1 MKILLRLYGLGWGY
15 PEQRRRIELVTAG
28 RFQVERADVESGLE
42 GEAFLWPTCRM
53 VGSAKMR
60 VIDPGLMDDWLTERE
75 SAGFRSHLSAS
86 QTALTLAALL
96 NLADFV
102 HDLRDRALR
111 LCDRL
116 LRQLAE
122 HTCEGVVSG
131 PQAVADRYIL
141 YPHSAWT
148 QGLLSFAAGSNVVE
162 SFSPWAVFLASS
174 AYRSPSDLNALI
186 QRATS
191 RTYHEAGWP
200 LSPHKTDYGMLS
212 SVAIDITR
220 SVDAKSRHLWHATLG
235 RGCHVFVNHPS
246 SPSDDSE
253 PFWHGNGVTPRI
265 AQEGNTLFTTYD
277 IPENHPIGFTHA
289 HWPIDAFEGTLNRD
303 GWHIGRSHKGAAI
316 GLWWNLPTQLTS
328 DVLQGRELRAW
339 GQRAAW
345 ICVCGA
351 PDNGSIEIFL
361 ESCLSSRPELRE
373 SGQLVWE
380 GQIVL

>member
-1 MKILLRLYGLGWGY
+1 MGTHARPSTLCWPDMRSSGRIEKPMRLCCRSRWNTFLRIYGLGWGY
-15 PEQRRRIELVTAG
+15 PEQTRRIELVTAG
-28 RFQVERADVESGLE
+28 RFQLERADVGSGLE
-42 GEAFLWPTCRM
+42 WEAFLWPTCRM
-53 VGSAKMR
+53 VASAKMQ

-96 NLADFV
+96 NFADFV

-122 HTCEGVVSG
+122 HTCDGVVSG

-148 QGLLSFAAGSNVVE
+148 HGLLSFAAGSNVVE

-186 QRATS
+186 QRVTS

-246 SPSDDSE
+246 LPRKETRSSRHTIYRKTIPSGSHTHTGRSTRSKERSTEMDGTLGGLTRAPRSASGGIC
-253 PFWHGNGVTPRI
+253 PLNLRVTSCRGVSCARGGSGQRGSVC
-265 AQEGNTLFTTYD
+265 AG
-277 IPENHPIGFTHA
+277 HPIT
-289 HWPIDAFEGTLNRD
+289 D
-303 GWHIGRSHKGAAI
+303 
-316 GLWWNLPTQLTS
+316 
-328 DVLQGRELRAW
+328 
-339 GQRAAW
+339 
-345 ICVCGA
+345 
-351 PDNGSIEIFL
+351 
-361 ESCLSSRPELRE
+361 LSRLS
-373 SGQLVWE
+373 
-380 GQIVL
+380 